1 MEEDVT
7 LEHEGETYTAS
18 YIEIDDE
25 LLTYLPDGSER
36 RTELRGL
43 NPEQTA
49 RNHLRG
55 YINNQQRSKDKEG
68 K

>member
-1 MEEDVT
+1 MEEDIT

-18 YIEIDDE
+18 YIVIDDE
-25 LLTYLPDGSER
+25 LLTCLPDGSER

-43 NPEQTA
+43 NPEHAAGT
-49 RNHLRG
+49 HLRG
-55 YINNQQRSKDKEG
+55 YIHNLERSKDKE

>member
-36 RTELRGL
+36 RTTLRGL
-43 NPEQTA
+43 NPEHAALT
-49 RNHLRG
+49 HLRS
-55 YINNQQRSKDKEG
+55 YISTLKRKV
-68 K
+68 